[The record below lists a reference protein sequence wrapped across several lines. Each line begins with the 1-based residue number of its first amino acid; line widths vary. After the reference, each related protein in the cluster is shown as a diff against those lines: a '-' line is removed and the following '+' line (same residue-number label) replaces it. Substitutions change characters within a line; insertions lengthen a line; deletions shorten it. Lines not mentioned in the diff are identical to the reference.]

1 MEDGKKMKVAIV
13 TKDSHWIHVLRE
25 AIKEASENI
34 EVVETSKDPAFPE
47 FDLSGIEDS
56 IIASSKVPEMKK
68 KGYKVIRL
76 SDNYA
81 GPIKNA
87 GRTRKR

>member
-1 MEDGKKMKVAIV
+1 MEDGKKTKIAIM
-13 TKDSHWIHVLRE
+13 TKDSPWIHVLRG
-25 AIKEASENI
+25 AIKEANENI
-34 EVVETSKDPAFPE
+34 EIVETPSEPAFPE

-56 IIASSKVPEMKK
+56 IVEASKIPEVKK
-68 KGYKVIRL
+68 KGYKVVRL

-87 GRTRKR
+87 DRGRKR